1 MEFKIFDYANKIK
14 RCSIPEDE
22 KLCVIVVA
30 IISGD
35 ESVTVFTDAD
45 KLYHFESSNT
55 RFTDYRDG
63 AYILRN
69 TEDIINWC
77 NWEPDWGDEDRTY
90 SYLRY
95 DKFSDY
101 AI

>member
-14 RCSIPEDE
+14 WCSIPTDE
-22 KLCVIVVA
+22 NPCA
-30 IISGD
+30 ILVSILSGD
-35 ESVTVFTDAD
+35 ETVAVLTDTN
-45 KLYHFESSNT
+45 KLYCFDLSND

-63 AYILRN
+63 AYILRDM
-69 TEDIINWC
+69 EDIIKWIK
-77 NWEPDWGDEDRTY
+77 WEPDLGEEDATY

-95 DKFSDY
+95 DNFSDC